1 VALPGS
7 GDALDNLLAT
17 ARAVLQSYRQLPVWL
32 YRVAPVAKED
42 TAGSGLFGS
51 QGGRALDLYCLHL
64 GSDESATTYLQ
75 VMAVV
80 GGVVAACGLE
90 GWIVEAADAPGGAP
104 ALAAHAA
111 VLPLSVGALAVLHCP
126 TCGYAASQEAA
137 RSGRAALAAE
147 PPLPIEP
154 VETPDCKTI
163 ADLARFLQI
172 PAARTA
178 KAVFLTAEPGQKGGQ
193 LIFAVV
199 RGDTDLNETKLRRVL
214 GARSL
219 APASSEAIRAAGAE
233 PGYGSP
239 VGLNGVTVIVDG
251 LAAASPNLV
260 AGANR
265 LGYHLRNVNYPRD
278 YSANEVADIAL
289 TQVGDPCPAC
299 GTPLATVAA
308 AELARVSRVGNGP
321 AQAANLTVLDADGRP
336 APVSLVQARIYLDR
350 LLGAVAE
357 AHHDA
362 RGLIWPAAVTP
373 YDVYLMT
380 AGKALPEVLAA
391 AERLYEE
398 LTLAGFTVLYDDRD
412 ERAGVKF
419 NDADLLGLPARI
431 VVGERGLREGVVEVK
446 LRSAAGAMP
455 VSLADMSARLT
466 EMLRSSRPAPES

>member
-1 VALPGS
+1 
-7 GDALDNLLAT
+7 
-17 ARAVLQSYRQLPVWL
+17 
-32 YRVAPVAKED
+32 
-42 TAGSGLFGS
+42 
-51 QGGRALDLYCLHL
+51 
-64 GSDESATTYLQ
+64 
-75 VMAVV
+75 M
-80 GGVVAACGLE
+80 
-90 GWIVEAADAPGGAP
+90 
-104 ALAAHAA
+104 
-111 VLPLSVGALAVLHCP
+111 
-126 TCGYAASQEAA
+126 
-137 RSGRAALAAE
+137 
-147 PPLPIEP
+147 
-154 VETPDCKTI
+154 
-163 ADLARFLQI
+163 
-172 PAARTA
+172 
-178 KAVFLTAEPGQKGGQ
+178 
-193 LIFAVV
+193 V

-239 VGLNGVTVIVDG
+239 VGLNGVTVIVDA

-308 AELARVSRVGNGP
+308 AELARVSRIGNGP

-336 APVSLVQARIYLDR
+336 APVSLVQARIYLDH
-350 LLGAVAE
+350 LLGALAE

-380 AGKALPEVLAA
+380 AGKALPEILAA

-419 NDADLLGLPARI
+419 NDADLLGLPVRI

-446 LRSAAGAMP
+446 LRSGAGAMP

-466 EMLRSSRPAPES
+466 EMLRSSRPAPEL